1 MREGEVVGPDGP
13 GAASSAGE
21 EPGSGATRERL
32 GRFLDH
38 PLTGYVPW
46 VALYVLEG
54 PGRTTSACAIALAM
68 SCTGLVLVK
77 LRGTEVRLLSC
88 VDIFAFTGF
97 LIGSLVAAPSTVS
110 WFEDW
115 FSTAGNLFLFAVVT
129 VTLVIRKPFTLPYAK
144 EQTEPEFWDSPAFVR
159 VNDVVTAMWA
169 LAFLVGAVAGLI
181 GTLAL
186 GYDDNIWTGWLVQI
200 VAVMVAVAFTAW
212 YGPRTMAATRE
223 AAGRPTDPPAPV
235 WEFWAIVA
243 TYLVPIGVVSLVF
256 DGGPAWL
263 GIAMV
268 CGGLISA
275 TVFRARAKAQPPPA
289 PTAGQIAA
297 GTETSMARLR

>member
-1 MREGEVVGPDGP
+1 MREEVVGPG
-13 GAASSAGE
+13 
-21 EPGSGATRERL
+21 GSGAAAAAGGSTDPGAPHQRL
-32 GRFLDH
+32 GRFLDN

-68 SCTGLVLVK
+68 SCVGLALVK
-77 LRGTEVRLLSC
+77 VRGTEVRLLSC
-88 VDIFAFTGF
+88 IDVFAFTGF

-115 FSTAGNLFLFAVVT
+115 FSTAGNLFLFAVVS
-129 VTLVIRKPFTLPYAK
+129 VTLVIRRPFTLPYAK
-144 EQTEPEFWDSPAFVR
+144 EQTEPEFWDTPAFLR

-169 LAFLVGAVAGLI
+169 LAFLVGAVAGLV
-181 GTLAL
+181 GTLVL
-186 GYDDNIWTGWLVQI
+186 GYDDNIWTGWMVQI

-212 YGPRTMAATRE
+212 YGPRTMAETWE

-243 TYLVPIGVVSLVF
+243 TYLVPIGLVSLVF
-256 DGGPAWL
+256 DGGPVWL
-263 GIAMV
+263 GVALV
-268 CGGLISA
+268 VGGLA
-275 TVFRARAKAQPPPA
+275 LAPVFRARSKAKTPSVPA
-289 PTAGQIAA
+289 DGQIAT
-297 GTETSMARLR
+297 GTDTSMARLR